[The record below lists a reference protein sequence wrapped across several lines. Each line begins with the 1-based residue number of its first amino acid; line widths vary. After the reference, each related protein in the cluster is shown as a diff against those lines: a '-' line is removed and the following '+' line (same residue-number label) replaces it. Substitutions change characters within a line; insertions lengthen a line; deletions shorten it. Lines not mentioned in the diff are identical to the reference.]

1 MMIRNCNQEYILMHN
16 PMCPM
21 SKTIQIG
28 WFLRNEDIWRI
39 TSVKRTIGSQCI
51 AMICWCHGFL
61 QCNTTVY
68 MENRL
73 HLQLQSDPFSVS
85 TCEVKFAGHA
95 ILRKQRFLSL
105 RHLIPTPLRIRQM
118 QVLIAPQRQTWLEG
132 EEVEVA
138 SSLMYSGS
146 QNPDAT
152 SLARNIQMKSCP
164 NDFQNGSSATFW
176 SPHMNCQSCHQSMKA
191 NMQLMMIHL
200 FHLMEFITHQCFIAG
215 PQCGT
220 FCLYLMLKVIWIS
233 SCCL

>member
-1 MMIRNCNQEYILMHN
+1 MRTFDASQAWNAQLGVNALRWSADVMVSCNATPL
-16 PMCPM
+16 C
-21 SKTIQIG
+21 
-28 WFLRNEDIWRI
+28 
-39 TSVKRTIGSQCI
+39 
-51 AMICWCHGFL
+51 
-61 QCNTTVY
+61 

-73 HLQLQSDPFSVS
+73 HLQLQSDPLSVP

-105 RHLIPTPLRIRQM
+105 RHLIPTPLRIIQM

-164 NDFQNGSSATFW
+164 NDFQNGSNSTFW

-200 FHLMEFITHQCFIAG
+200 FHLMEFVTHQCFIAG
-215 PQCGT
+215 PQCAT
-220 FCLYLMLKVIWIS
+220 FCLDLMLKVIWIS